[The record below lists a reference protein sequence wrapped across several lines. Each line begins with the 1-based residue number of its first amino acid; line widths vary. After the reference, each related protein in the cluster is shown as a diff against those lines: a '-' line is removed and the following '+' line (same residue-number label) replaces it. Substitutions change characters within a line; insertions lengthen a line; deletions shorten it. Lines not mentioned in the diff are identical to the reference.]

1 MRILI
6 SLVVAF
12 IIAMFSLTMTG
23 VLAAEEDPV
32 DTPIE
37 TPEEPIEAPEESD
50 GENPEF
56 EDGDTGIIDGCEG
69 EIYSTHEAAAAA
81 AAAKGTEFHEHQKED
96 GTIYYMLN
104 E

>member
-12 IIAMFSLTMTG
+12 IVAMFSLTMTG

>member
-1 MRILI
+1 M
-6 SLVVAF
+6 
-12 IIAMFSLTMTG
+12 AMFSLTMSG
-23 VLAAEEDPV
+23 VLAAEEDPA
-32 DTPIE
+32 E
-37 TPEEPIEAPEESD
+37 TPEEPIEAPEEPD
-50 GENPEF
+50 GEDSEF

-96 GTIYYMLN
+96 GTVYYMLN